1 MHYEIQNAVETLYD
15 SQDIIMKRVPIGNK
29 DEFLKELEE
38 VKKVVEEVI
47 QEIKNI

>member
-1 MHYEIQNAVETLYD
+1 MHHEIQNAVETLYD
-15 SQDIIMKRVPIGNK
+15 SQDIIMKRVPLDNK